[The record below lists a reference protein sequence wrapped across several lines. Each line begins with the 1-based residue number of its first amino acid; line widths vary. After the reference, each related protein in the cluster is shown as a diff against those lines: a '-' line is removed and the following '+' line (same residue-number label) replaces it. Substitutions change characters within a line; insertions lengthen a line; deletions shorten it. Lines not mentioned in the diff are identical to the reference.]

1 LPNTSS
7 LRIAGCEAAAMMV
20 LLDRAG
26 ICVSAGSACHTGSHS
41 ISHVLAAMGLTREQA
56 GETIRVSLSRF
67 TTAAEVDEAIVQ
79 FVKAAEK
86 VRSLKPPLS

>member
-1 LPNTSS
+1 
-7 LRIAGCEAAAMMV
+7 MMV

-41 ISHVLAAMGLTREQA
+41 VSHVLAAMGLTREQA
-56 GETIRVSLSRF
+56 SQTIRVSLSRF
-67 TTAAEVDEAIVQ
+67 TTRLEIDTALGQ

-86 VRSLKPPLS
+86 VRSLVPA